1 MASRKWIACWTLPVG
16 AQKSAT
22 VPDDSLV
29 RKLLE
34 LPQENIL
41 YFLEKDAPR
50 LAPW

>member
-1 MASRKWIACWTLPVG
+1 VLDAAGRRAKEY
-16 AQKSAT
+16 
-22 VPDDSLV
+22 DDSLV